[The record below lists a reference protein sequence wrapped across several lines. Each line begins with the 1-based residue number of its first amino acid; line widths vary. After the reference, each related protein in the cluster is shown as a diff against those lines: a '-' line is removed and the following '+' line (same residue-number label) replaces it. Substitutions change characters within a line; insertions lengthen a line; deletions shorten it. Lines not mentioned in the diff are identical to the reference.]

1 MTCLRSGLLAA
12 SLANPVRLQYV
23 SPAIH
28 LRLPRHAR
36 ISMKSTLQ
44 PGVSSTRRITVDRER
59 TIGFMGEEARVYAT
73 PRLVGDIEYTCRDL
87 LLAHL
92 DPGEDSVGVEIALKH
107 LAPSL
112 PGMTVEIGVSVTA
125 VAGRK
130 VGFEVVARDELDEIS
145 RGTHVRFVVEVAKTI
160 ERLKAKA
167 AKRKS

>member
-1 MTCLRSGLLAA
+1 MKP
-12 SLANPVRLQYV
+12 SLE
-23 SPAIH
+23 
-28 LRLPRHAR
+28 
-36 ISMKSTLQ
+36 

-73 PRLVGDIEYTCRDL
+73 PRRVGDSESTCRDL

>member
-1 MTCLRSGLLAA
+1 MKP
-12 SLANPVRLQYV
+12 SLE
-23 SPAIH
+23 
-28 LRLPRHAR
+28 
-36 ISMKSTLQ
+36 

-87 LLAHL
+87 MLAHL

-112 PGMTVEIGVSVTA
+112 TGMTVEIGVSVTA

-130 VGFEVVARDELDEIS
+130 VSFEVVARDELDEIS

-167 AKRKS
+167 AKRNS

>member
-1 MTCLRSGLLAA
+1 
-12 SLANPVRLQYV
+12 
-23 SPAIH
+23 
-28 LRLPRHAR
+28 
-36 ISMKSTLQ
+36 MKSTLQ

>member
-1 MTCLRSGLLAA
+1 
-12 SLANPVRLQYV
+12 
-23 SPAIH
+23 
-28 LRLPRHAR
+28 
-36 ISMKSTLQ
+36 MKSTLQ
-44 PGVSSTRRITVDRER
+44 PGVSSTRRISVDRER

-130 VGFEVVARDELDEIS
+130 VSFEVVAHDELDEIS

>member
-1 MTCLRSGLLAA
+1 MKP
-12 SLANPVRLQYV
+12 SLE
-23 SPAIH
+23 
-28 LRLPRHAR
+28 
-36 ISMKSTLQ
+36 

-87 LLAHL
+87 MLAHL
-92 DPGEDSVGVEIALKH
+92 DPGEDSVGVEIALKL

-112 PGMTVEIGVSVTA
+112 TGMTVEIGVSVTA

-130 VGFEVVARDELDEIS
+130 VSFEVVARDELDEIS

-160 ERLKAKA
+160 ERLQAKA

>member
-1 MTCLRSGLLAA
+1 
-12 SLANPVRLQYV
+12 
-23 SPAIH
+23 
-28 LRLPRHAR
+28 
-36 ISMKSTLQ
+36 MKSTLQ

-112 PGMTVEIGVSVTA
+112 TGMTVEIGVSVTA

-130 VGFEVVARDELDEIS
+130 VSFEVVARDELDEIS

>member
-1 MTCLRSGLLAA
+1 MKP
-12 SLANPVRLQYV
+12 SLE
-23 SPAIH
+23 
-28 LRLPRHAR
+28 
-36 ISMKSTLQ
+36 

-59 TIGFMGEEARVYAT
+59 TIGFMGEVARVYAT

-87 LLAHL
+87 MLAHL

-130 VGFEVVARDELDEIS
+130 VSFEVVARDELDEIS
-145 RGTHVRFVVEVAKTI
+145 RGTHVRFVVEVAKTL
-160 ERLKAKA
+160 ERLQAKA

>member
-1 MTCLRSGLLAA
+1 MKP
-12 SLANPVRLQYV
+12 SLE
-23 SPAIH
+23 
-28 LRLPRHAR
+28 
-36 ISMKSTLQ
+36 

-59 TIGFMGEEARVYAT
+59 TSGFMGEEARVYAT
-73 PRLVGDIEYTCRDL
+73 PRLVGDIEYACRDL

-112 PGMTVEIGVSVTA
+112 TGMTVEIGVSVTA

-130 VGFEVVARDELDEIS
+130 VSFEVVARDELDEIS

-160 ERLKAKA
+160 ERLQAKA

>member
-1 MTCLRSGLLAA
+1 MKP
-12 SLANPVRLQYV
+12 SLE
-23 SPAIH
+23 
-28 LRLPRHAR
+28 
-36 ISMKSTLQ
+36 

-87 LLAHL
+87 MLAHL

-130 VGFEVVARDELDEIS
+130 VSFEVVAHDELDEIS

>member
-1 MTCLRSGLLAA
+1 MKP
-12 SLANPVRLQYV
+12 SLE
-23 SPAIH
+23 
-28 LRLPRHAR
+28 
-36 ISMKSTLQ
+36 

-87 LLAHL
+87 MLAHL

-160 ERLKAKA
+160 ERLQAKA

>member
-1 MTCLRSGLLAA
+1 MKP
-12 SLANPVRLQYV
+12 SLE
-23 SPAIH
+23 
-28 LRLPRHAR
+28 
-36 ISMKSTLQ
+36 

-112 PGMTVEIGVSVTA
+112 TGMTVEIGVSVTA

-130 VGFEVVARDELDEIS
+130 VSFEVVARDELDEIS

-160 ERLKAKA
+160 ERLQAKA